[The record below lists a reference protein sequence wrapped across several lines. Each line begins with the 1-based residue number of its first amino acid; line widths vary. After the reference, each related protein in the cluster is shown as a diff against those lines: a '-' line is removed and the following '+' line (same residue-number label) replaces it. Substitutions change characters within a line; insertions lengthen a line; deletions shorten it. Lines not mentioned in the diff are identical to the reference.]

1 MPPPHLSK
9 RRLPWNMRN
18 RFSFIY
24 KLLILNCLALLRGC
38 LPNLSQESWGG
49 RKARLGATGR
59 APDERISRTPGPRI
73 GHGAQ
78 QDMNSRRRQGKR
90 KTTSQGGQDHSRL
103 HTPVSRRQMS
113 PKSKRHQNDT
123 NEIGRASCRERV

>member
-78 QDMNSRRRQGKR
+78 QDMNSRRRQGKG
-90 KTTSQGGQDHSRL
+90 KTTDRKSTRL
-103 HTPVSRRQMS
+103 NSSHLGISYAVF
-113 PKSKRHQNDT
+113 
-123 NEIGRASCRERV
+123 CL